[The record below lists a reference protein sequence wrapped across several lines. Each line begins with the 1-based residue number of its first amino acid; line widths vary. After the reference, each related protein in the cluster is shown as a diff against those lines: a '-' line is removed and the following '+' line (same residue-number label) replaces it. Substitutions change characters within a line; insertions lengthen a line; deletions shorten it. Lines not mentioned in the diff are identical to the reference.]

1 MAVLDSEYICTD
13 SSPICSTSSTI
24 TVTDG
29 GTYPVIISTN
39 SIDTTVN
46 SNSVITTC
54 MSTGSEATISTSD
67 PKTANRSINVAT
79 EGLWKCLVCGFV
91 IPELNKEL
99 HQLRCEREQRRLAA
113 ILKEKDQKQDP
124 VTSGKKLSERMDA
137 LKTTAQKRK
146 SKKAKSSATGTA
158 SDEDIDT
165 LLTEMTQMDSR
176 CNFPSC
182 KKNTNLLDITCSFCH
197 RKFCMT
203 HNMAEVHGCG
213 ETAKR
218 YARQEL
224 DKELRGE
231 KRGGKSIDAKKRVQL
246 QRKLDKKIDDMASGR
261 QKKKPSS

>member
-1 MAVLDSEYICTD
+1 MADSEYICTD
-13 SSPICSTSSTI
+13 SSPICSTGSTV
-24 TVTDG
+24 TVTDDDS
-29 GTYPVIISTN
+29 YPVIISTK

-46 SNSVITTC
+46 SNSVTTTSN
-54 MSTGSEATISTSD
+54 STDSEATISTSD
-67 PKTANRSINVAT
+67 PKTANRSTNVAT
-79 EGLWKCLVCGFV
+79 EGLWKCSVCGFV

-113 ILKEKDQKQDP
+113 ILKEKEKQGP
-124 VTSGKKLSERMDA
+124 APSGKKISERIET
-137 LKTTAQKRK
+137 LRTIPQKKK

-158 SDEDIDT
+158 CDEDIDT
-165 LLTEMTQMDSR
+165 LLAEMTQMDSR

-182 KKNTNLLDITCSFCH
+182 KKNANLLDITCPFCR
-197 RKFCMT
+197 RKFCMS

-213 ETAKR
+213 DIAKR

-224 DKELRGE
+224 EKELRGE
-231 KRGGKSIDAKKRVQL
+231 KGGGGKSTDAKKRAQL